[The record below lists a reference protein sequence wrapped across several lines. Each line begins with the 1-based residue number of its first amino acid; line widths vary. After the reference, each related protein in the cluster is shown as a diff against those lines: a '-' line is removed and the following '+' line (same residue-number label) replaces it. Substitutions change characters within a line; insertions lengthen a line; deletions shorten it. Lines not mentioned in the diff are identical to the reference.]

1 MGDGRI
7 EVGEEV
13 VLVREPV
20 EGTDLTQEAEVVGTR
35 TLEQHGHPAAL
46 QFVDDVTERLRA
58 GGVEHLEIG
67 EPQDHHLHAVHR
79 GQFGEEPLAG
89 EEVPI
94 PAEYSDPLLRYFAGQ
109 RERFAGVRLD
119 LHGTA
124 FQLAVWNALCAIPYG
139 EVRSYAAIANAVGSP
154 RATRAVG
161 GANGLNPVPI
171 IVPCHRVVE
180 ASMRLGGFSSGLPR
194 KRTLL
199 AIEGV
204 QVQSDIVHPG
214 QLSLI

>member
-1 MGDGRI
+1 MRAEDSTRVDQSQPLILGRGI
-7 EVGEEV
+7 LEVPRFEPLTLAWSAKG
-13 VLVREPV
+13 LVR
-20 EGTDLTQEAEVVGTR
+20 
-35 TLEQHGHPAAL
+35 
-46 QFVDDVTERLRA
+46 
-58 GGVEHLEIG
+58 I
-67 EPQDHHLHAVHR
+67 
-79 GQFGEEPLAG
+79 QFGEEPLAG